1 MDKPEPTQKWLLV
14 AIGWLKRRRV
24 PVLLQMSSV
33 ECGAACLAMILSYFG
48 RKTRVADCREC
59 LSVGRDG
66 LTAEAIAKEARNLGL
81 RVKAY
86 SLEPAKFNQVPLPV
100 IVHWNFKHFI
110 VVERWSPKWV
120 AVVDPASGRRRLTA
134 QEFDDGF
141 TGVLLT
147 FEPGVHF
154 DRNRTNERA
163 GLRRFLAGLL
173 RTPGIGSLLAQVFG
187 VSILLQFFGLVLP
200 LFTKVF
206 VDRVLP
212 AHVNSAMTV
221 LGLGMVILV
230 LTQTVMSLLRSVLL
244 IHLEARLDSQMMLSF
259 FEHLLSLPF
268 RFFQQRTSGDLLMR
282 LASNSV
288 IREALANQSV
298 SALLDGVLVLAYLVI
313 LLGLSPLFA
322 LLVVGL
328 GLAQILIMG
337 ITSRPINRLVAGDL
351 AAQSE
356 SQSYLVEALM
366 GMATV
371 KAAGAEERALDH
383 WSNLFFKHLKVSLK
397 RSQLSAFID
406 TAMTA
411 LHTLS
416 PLMLLWFGASQV
428 LNGHMT
434 LGTMLALN
442 ALAMAFL
449 SPLSSLVLSAQRLQL
464 VGAHLD
470 RIADVLEA
478 QPEQRLS
485 DVREAPRLTGRLE
498 VRQVDFQYD
507 ANAPLVLQN
516 ISLRIEPGQKVA
528 LVGRT
533 GSGKSTLARLL
544 LGLYVPTRGEIHY
557 DGKSLQDLN
566 YRTVRRQWGVVLQE
580 SFIFSGSIREN
591 IAFNNPAMTIKEV
604 AIAAQLAVIHDD
616 IIKMPMGYETR
627 VDEGGTGLS
636 GGQRQ
641 RLSLARA
648 LAHQPPML
656 LLDEATSH
664 LDVVTESEV
673 EKNLN
678 ELSCTRVVVAH
689 RLSTVQNAD
698 VILVLD
704 QGAIVE
710 RGSPAELLE
719 RDGHYAKLVQSQF
732 EG

>member
-1 MDKPEPTQKWLLV
+1 
-14 AIGWLKRRRV
+14 
-24 PVLLQMSSV
+24 
-33 ECGAACLAMILSYFG
+33 
-48 RKTRVADCREC
+48 
-59 LSVGRDG
+59 
-66 LTAEAIAKEARNLGL
+66 
-81 RVKAY
+81 
-86 SLEPAKFNQVPLPV
+86 
-100 IVHWNFKHFI
+100 
-110 VVERWSPKWV
+110 
-120 AVVDPASGRRRLTA
+120 
-134 QEFDDGF
+134 
-141 TGVLLT
+141 
-147 FEPGVHF
+147 
-154 DRNRTNERA
+154 
-163 GLRRFLAGLL
+163 
-173 RTPGIGSLLAQVFG
+173 
-187 VSILLQFFGLVLP
+187 
-200 LFTKVF
+200 
-206 VDRVLP
+206 
-212 AHVNSAMTV
+212 
-221 LGLGMVILV
+221 
-230 LTQTVMSLLRSVLL
+230 
-244 IHLEARLDSQMMLSF
+244 
-259 FEHLLSLPF
+259 
-268 RFFQQRTSGDLLMR
+268 
-282 LASNSV
+282 
-288 IREALANQSV
+288 
-298 SALLDGVLVLAYLVI
+298 
-313 LLGLSPLFA
+313 
-322 LLVVGL
+322 
-328 GLAQILIMG
+328 
-337 ITSRPINRLVAGDL
+337 
-351 AAQSE
+351 
-356 SQSYLVEALM
+356 
-366 GMATV
+366 
-371 KAAGAEERALDH
+371 
-383 WSNLFFKHLKVSLK
+383 
-397 RSQLSAFID
+397 
-406 TAMTA
+406 
-411 LHTLS
+411 
-416 PLMLLWFGASQV
+416 
-428 LNGHMT
+428 MT